1 VDIFCACPFAVA
13 LLGWEPAPGRRSLS
27 VCVKAT
33 FVLVPGAPSTIAPLQ
48 EPFRIDG
55 ASGAA
60 PDLVPFKPRVD
71 VLFTGHAHAPGG
83 APTDSLIARARV
95 GAFRKSLSING
106 DRTWVPSFD
115 GLRPSVAVPF
125 RHMPLSYE
133 RAVRTG
139 ENLTGVDISQG
150 AEPNCPLANIA
161 AIADQGGETPGL
173 APIPLAWR
181 ALRLGI
187 GDAGLV
193 WASRAGLVPGPPPAG
208 FDFRLFNAAPA
219 EQQLDDLPP
228 GAEVILENLHPELPR
243 LETRLPALR
252 VKLFRRPPRS
262 ESSLEVPTRCDTLW
276 IDTDRGLA
284 MLLWRGAVLVEGA
297 GDDSVGRLVVTAELE
312 GERVGPADVDRMLSR
327 LAPDVTYVD
336 PTALH
341 GAPGGYP
348 AVPDPIPVPSAPPV
362 PPSLS
367 PSAPPAPAAL
377 ARSESYPP
385 APPRPAG
392 DVLEVGADE
401 VESLDDRPTPV
412 PEERPGPI
420 TLVPPPAEPSAVHAL
435 PFRPAPGGEGA
446 SPSEPRSAP
455 PPSAALPAAWS
466 DDDTE
471 VTPPRGYPALAAL
484 RAPLPPASPSP
495 PAVDDR
501 DIVLPDP
508 AGLPTAALPPP
519 PSTAAEAPMPA
530 APAEP
535 AAEPQADPY
544 CALKMEIW
552 RGDAP
557 VGDVLARRGID
568 EASFRAHEAAQ
579 LEALGREA
587 ADGRSEMAIALL
599 EGLADA
605 ARGG

>member
-33 FVLVPGAPSTIAPLQ
+33 FVLVPGATSTIAPLQ

-55 ASGAA
+55 ASGSAA

-95 GAFRKSLSING
+95 GTFRKSLSING

-139 ENLTGVDISQG
+139 ENLTGIDISQG

-181 ALRLGI
+181 ALRLGV

-228 GAEVILENLHPELPR
+228 GADVILENLHPDIPR

-252 VKLFRRPPRS
+252 VKVFRRAPRS
-262 ESSLEVPTRCDTLW
+262 ESSVEVPTRCDTLW

-284 MLLWRGAVLVEGA
+284 MVLWRAAVLVEGT
-297 GDDSVGRLVVTAELE
+297 DDASVGRLIVTAEIE
-312 GERVGPADVDRMLSR
+312 GERVGPVEVDRMLAR
-327 LAPDVTYVD
+327 LSPDVTYVD
-336 PTALH
+336 PSTLY
-341 GAPGGYP
+341 GGPGGYP
-348 AVPDPIPVPSAPPV
+348 PVRDPIPVPDGSVA
-362 PPSLS
+362 
-367 PSAPPAPAAL
+367 
-377 ARSESYPP
+377 
-385 APPRPAG
+385 PRPPTLDRGVAQRAG
-392 DVLEVGADE
+392 AGE
-401 VESLDDRPTPV
+401 VESLDDGPTPV
-412 PEERPGPI
+412 PAERRGPI
-420 TLVPPPAEPSAVHAL
+420 TLVPPRAEPSALHAL
-435 PFRPAPGGEGA
+435 PFRPAPGGDA
-446 SPSEPRSAP
+446 AP
-455 PPSAALPAAWS
+455 PSRPAPPESGQPDAWS
-466 DDDTE
+466 RGDDDSE
-471 VTPPRGYPALAAL
+471 VTPPRGYPSLAEL
-484 RAPLPPASPSP
+484 RQPTPLAPPA
-495 PAVDDR
+495 AD
-501 DIVLPDP
+501 LF
-508 AGLPTAALPPP
+508 AALPP
-519 PSTAAEAPMPA
+519 APD
-530 APAEP
+530 
-535 AAEPQADPY
+535 ADSY
-544 CALKMEIW
+544 CAVKMEMW
-552 RGDAP
+552 RSEAAGSE
-557 VGDVLARRGID
+557 VLARRGID

-579 LEALGREA
+579 LDALGHEA
-587 ADGRSEMAIALL
+587 AEGQSDMAIAMLD
-599 EGLADA
+599 GLAA
-605 ARGG
+605 AAQRG